1 MLMVLALLAP
11 RTGTIGAA
19 QEQAADMGSACMTA
33 VTHVATTVMPA
44 VVQLAMTAQPGVVQS
59 APADSASS
67 ARHAFRTPA
76 LPRQFKRPMMGLG
89 SGILMDAQGH
99 ILTNHHVIQG
109 ATTITAL
116 LVDKRTYPAQVI
128 GVDVKTDLAVLK
140 IDVPE
145 PLPYATFGDSDTV
158 EVGTWVV
165 AIGHPQGLA
174 ETVTHGI
181 ISGKHRHGISEPNGY
196 EDFLQTDAAI
206 NPGNSGGPLLNLRA
220 EVIGVNTTIVSQT
233 GGFEGLSFAIPS
245 NMALAVAR
253 ALIASGKVE
262 HVWFGVEVH
271 DVTQAEAQRLGLPTF
286 QGVIVDA
293 VVSGGPAAQGG
304 LLPGD
309 VVLAYQ
315 AQPIADINAL
325 RNAVLATAVGQPVQ
339 VTLVRRGQ
347 PQQIT
352 MTPED
357 GERVTQ
363 QALADFSAHFGVAVR
378 AISLEETSTYEL
390 APHLGVTITQV
401 QPTSVL
407 GRAGFEV
414 RDILLAINDHPLTGV
429 ESLAELTSA
438 LQPPQRLVILG
449 LDHRSGETGAVQ
461 VELQE

>member
-1 MLMVLALLAP
+1 MVLALLAP
-11 RTGTIGAA
+11 RTGTIRAA
-19 QEQAADMGSACMTA
+19 QEQAADMCSPYMTA

-44 VVQLAMTAQPGVVQS
+44 VVQLAMTAQSGV
-59 APADSASS
+59 AHPIPADSASS

-76 LPRQFKRPMMGLG
+76 LPRQFKHPMMGLG
-89 SGILMDAQGH
+89 SGILMDARGH

-109 ATTITAL
+109 ATTITVL
-116 LVDKRTYPAQVI
+116 LADKRTYPAQVI

-140 IDVPE
+140 IDAPE
-145 PLPYATFGDSDTV
+145 PLPYTTFGDSDMV

-233 GGFEGLSFAIPS
+233 GGFEGLGFAIPS

-262 HVWFGVEVH
+262 RAWFGVEVH
-271 DVTQAEAQRLGLPTF
+271 DVTQAEAQRLGLSTL

-315 AQPIADINAL
+315 AQPIADINAF
-325 RNAVLATAVGQPVQ
+325 RKAVLATAVGHPVQ

-414 RDILLAINDHPLTGV
+414 RDILLAINDHLLTGV

>member
-1 MLMVLALLAP
+1 
-11 RTGTIGAA
+11 
-19 QEQAADMGSACMTA
+19 
-33 VTHVATTVMPA
+33 
-44 VVQLAMTAQPGVVQS
+44 
-59 APADSASS
+59 
-67 ARHAFRTPA
+67 
-76 LPRQFKRPMMGLG
+76 MMGLG

-109 ATTITAL
+109 ATTITAIL
-116 LVDKRTYPAQVI
+116 ADKRAYPAWVI

-140 IDVPE
+140 IDAPE
-145 PLPYATFGDSDTV
+145 PLPYAIFGDSDKV

-181 ISGKHRHGISEPNGY
+181 ISGKHRHGLSEANGY
-196 EDFLQTDAAI
+196 EDFLQTDAAM

-233 GGFEGLSFAIPS
+233 GGFEGLGFAIPS
-245 NMALAVAR
+245 NIALAVAR

-262 HVWFGVEVH
+262 RAWFGVEVH
-271 DVTQAEAQRLGLPTF
+271 DVTYAEVQSLGLPTL
-286 QGVIVDA
+286 QGVMVDA
-293 VVSGGPAAQGG
+293 VVPGGPAAQGG

-315 AQPIADINAL
+315 AQPIADITAF
-325 RNAVLATAVGQPVQ
+325 RDAVLATEVGQPVQ
-339 VTLVRRGQ
+339 VTLMRRGQ
-347 PQQIT
+347 PQQVT

-363 QALADFSAHFGVAVR
+363 RALADFSTRFGVAVR
-378 AISLEETSTYEL
+378 AISPEETSTYEL

-401 QPTSVL
+401 KPTSVL
-407 GRAGFEV
+407 GRLGFEV
-414 RDILLAINDHPLTGV
+414 YDILLAINNHPLTGV
-429 ESLAELTSA
+429 ESLAELTGA

-449 LDHRSGETGAVQ
+449 LDHRSGETGVVQ